1 MTYDSKNSQKK
12 DIAQNKKRGF
22 LLLKKC
28 RCAKPKN
35 IMYMRCRPA
44 VALPVIPIEIDS
56 YFSSSCAEVAL
67 EGFSSDE

>member
-1 MTYDSKNSQKK
+1 MTQKILKKRYCTKQKK
-12 DIAQNKKRGF
+12 G
-22 LLLKKC
+22 LLAPEKKC
-28 RCAKPKN
+28 RCANPKN

-56 YFSSSCAEVAL
+56 YFSSSGAEVAL